1 MVRVRTFDDVGDESL
16 GREGEAETE
25 AEEGEALVAAL
36 LALEEL
42 DHESV
47 QRQTVRQPDRAFT
60 QKMINNFLF

>member
-1 MVRVRTFDDVGDESL
+1 VVRVRTFDDVGDESL

-42 DHESV
+42 DHKSV
-47 QRQTVRQPDRAFT
+47 QRQTVRQPDRAFYA
-60 QKMINNFLF
+60 KKGEID